1 MSVQHWGH
9 TIHLPFMH
17 QNYVIVSKLI
27 IIYYYC
33 NFYIYLL
40 MYYAD
45 KRWEEKPLNPANMY
59 NLLGDSE

>member
-1 MSVQHWGH
+1 
-9 TIHLPFMH
+9 MH

-45 KRWEEKPLNPANMY
+45 KRWDEKPLNPANMY